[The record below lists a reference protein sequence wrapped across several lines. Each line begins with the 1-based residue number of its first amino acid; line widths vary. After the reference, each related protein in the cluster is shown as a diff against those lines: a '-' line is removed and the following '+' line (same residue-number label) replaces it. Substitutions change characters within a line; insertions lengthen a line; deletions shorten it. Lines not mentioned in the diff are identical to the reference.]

1 MGSEYGIFG
10 SMARWGGLMML
21 MSRCVVVCM
30 CGLYAPLE
38 KGDFFIWCKRA
49 YGVKVEN
56 YIHYTEELT
65 IKWKFVF
72 RHGASVN
79 GFSGYSGECERH
91 QYDAPSN
98 RTMFKQIFYYVSF
111 YGNDGFPSEKLVI
124 QRNSSSLL
132 SQTYI
137 RTNGFFLLVI
147 IIIII
152 NIEILFIDFLLLRY
166 PNCMSIKI

>member
-1 MGSEYGIFG
+1 
-10 SMARWGGLMML
+10 MML

-30 CGLYAPLE
+30 CGLYTPLE

-98 RTMFKQIFYYVSF
+98 RTMFKQIFYLSYLFMEMMVF
-111 YGNDGFPSEKLVI
+111 RARNWLFNGIVQAYYLKHTSELMV
-124 QRNSSSLL
+124 
-132 SQTYI
+132 
-137 RTNGFFLLVI
+137 FF
-147 IIIII
+147 
-152 NIEILFIDFLLLRY
+152 F
-166 PNCMSIKI
+166 S

>member
-1 MGSEYGIFG
+1 
-10 SMARWGGLMML
+10 MML

-98 RTMFKQIFYYVSF
+98 RTMFKQIFYLSYLFMEMMVF
-111 YGNDGFPSEKLVI
+111 RARNWLFNGIVQAYYLKHTSELMV
-124 QRNSSSLL
+124 
-132 SQTYI
+132 
-137 RTNGFFLLVI
+137 FF
-147 IIIII
+147 
-152 NIEILFIDFLLLRY
+152 F
-166 PNCMSIKI
+166 S